1 MLETSGVSLVHHDS
15 IPQVSP
21 AEKAENASIREDQ
34 RDADEGDL
42 VDLVKGGKGKGSAK
56 SKHGQFQFP
65 CFKEG

>member
-34 RDADEGDL
+34 RDAYEGDL
-42 VDLVKGGKGKGSAK
+42 EKGGKGKGSAK